1 MMNAIIDRIERIER
15 LLIISTKEVLNVREA
30 ALLLGVSE
38 SRVRHLVCSREIP
51 HYKRGVKTYFR
62 KSELTDWQLDTR
74 IPSNA
79 ELSAVGT
86 TYAVLNKK

>member
-1 MMNAIIDRIERIER
+1 MMNAIVDRIERI
-15 LLIISTKEVLNVREA
+15 
-30 ALLLGVSE
+30 
-38 SRVRHLVCSREIP
+38 EIP